1 MASPFSLGA
10 MGDYLRSGFRY
21 YLTTMSRLVARK
33 RHTIRKSQV
42 TDLLSRLNAQIG
54 DSANQFRGERVEIVE
69 TDTAITIYLV
79 EKKPVLM
86 EREGLV
92 FPTLQG
98 LLEHPFSQ
106 RKVVV
111 DSGAVPFVVKGADV
125 MRPGITSIS
134 DDILA
139 GMPVQVV
146 EERHGKPIATGI
158 ALFDAE
164 EMRARTSGKV
174 IKTYHF
180 VGDEIWGLEL

>member
-1 MASPFSLGA
+1 
-10 MGDYLRSGFRY
+10 
-21 YLTTMSRLVARK
+21 MSRIVARK
-33 RHTIRKSQV
+33 RHTIRKSQA
-42 TDLLSRLNAQIG
+42 TDILSRLHEQIG
-54 DSANQFRGERVEIVE
+54 DSADLFRGERVEIVE
-69 TDTAITIYLV
+69 TDTPITIYLV

-86 EREGLV
+86 EREGLI

-98 LLEHPFSQ
+98 LLEHPFPQ

-125 MRPGITSIS
+125 MRPGITAIS
-134 DDILA
+134 EDIVT

-158 ALFDAE
+158 SLFNAD